1 MMTADDRH
9 VTGGVDTHGE
19 IHVAAVL
26 DSATARRL
34 AVAEFRADT
43 AGYVALREWMTEHVY
58 QHGRRY
64 TRNELLERATGRP
77 LDPAPYMAH
86 LTVKYSTIYGL

>member
-1 MMTADDRH
+1 MMTAPDRR
-9 VTGGVDTHGE
+9 VTGGVATHGV

-43 AGYVALREWMTEHVY
+43 AGYVALREWMSGFVTLDAVGVES
-58 QHGRRY
+58 
-64 TRNELLERATGRP
+64 TG
-77 LDPAPYMAH
+77 A
-86 LTVKYSTIYGL
+86 

>member
-34 AVAEFRADT
+34 AVAEFRA
-43 AGYVALREWMTEHVY
+43 AFEQQFFEGLVVGPNFKERRHGQSPWVVVGALLREFGEEGISE
-58 QHGRRY
+58 QHGVGSV
-64 TRNELLERATGRP
+64 NAG
-77 LDPAPYMAH
+77 
-86 LTVKYSTIYGL
+86 